1 MNYPARIFRDL
12 ASTWNRDA
20 ADERVD
26 ILASELASYAARTN
40 TSLCLG
46 LIAQDAVP
54 KFYGLVYLLDTYGL
68 MLRKRYRQ
76 NGDAVFVFVET
87 KQAAHPHEYA
97 GAVVNELASPE
108 TNPVLTVKALPRAA

>member
-12 ASTWNRDA
+12 ASTWNHDA

-26 ILASELASYAARTN
+26 MLASELAAHAARTDS
-40 TSLCLG
+40 SLCLG

-54 KFYGLVYLLDTYGL
+54 KYYGLVYLLDTYGL
-68 MLRKRYRQ
+68 VLRKRYRQ
-76 NGDAVFVFVET
+76 NGDAVFVYLET

-108 TNPVLTVKALPRAA
+108 VHPVLTIKALPRAA